1 MTKQRLKLKRR
12 SKKRLKQLMMQLSKK
27 LKLMLQRRLQI
38 RSRLRKMLPVV
49 PSQQQVERLLPLH
62 LVLRLLQLLLPPQLL
77 LLNE

>member
-27 LKLMLQRRLQI
+27 LKLMPQRRLQI